1 MPVTVT
7 LKNVPD
13 EIYDRLKAAAKA
25 HHRSINGEA
34 IACLERAVVPKRPS
48 VEEHIEFARKLRERL
63 PGGGFSSEEIVQS
76 IRNDRDRR

>member
-34 IACLERAVVPKRPS
+34 IACLEQVVAPAPT
-48 VEEHIEFARKLRERL
+48 VEDHIEFARQLRERL
-63 PGGGFSSEEIVQS
+63 PGGGFPSEEIVQS